1 VVAWLFIAWAH
12 RARAEEPAV
21 APVPVAPRTVDAMV
35 CVVGDRV
42 ITRSDVVLEESL
54 AARDPSSVPPWSRRD
69 RPALERL
76 VDAAVLRLAAGDVS
90 VYRPGEGDVLARVE
104 RLRAREG
111 PSATM
116 AFLARW
122 GLDEG
127 GLQALLYRRMVVER
141 YVVRALS
148 TRAAASGRRLEVGA
162 DGWDADYDA
171 LIAELRARTAI
182 RLAPVDGP

>member
-1 VVAWLFIAWAH
+1 MPP
-12 RARAEEPAV
+12 PAFV
-21 APVPVAPRTVDAMV
+21 LPRTVDAVV

-42 ITRSDVVLEESL
+42 ITRSDVVMEEAL

-69 RPALERL
+69 RTALERL

-90 VYRPGEGDVLARVE
+90 VYRPGEGDVLARVD
-104 RLRAREG
+104 RLRGREG
-111 PSATM
+111 PAATM

-141 YVVRALS
+141 FVVRALS
-148 TRAAASGRRLEVGA
+148 TRAAAAGRRLEVGA
-162 DGWDADYDA
+162 EGWDAEYDA
-171 LIAELRARTAI
+171 LVADLRARTAI
-182 RLAPVDGP
+182 RSVSAEAP

>member
-1 VVAWLFIAWAH
+1 MLVVAGV
-12 RARAEEPAV
+12 RAEEPGMP
-21 APVPVAPRTVDAMV
+21 PVPAAPQTVDAVV

-42 ITRSDVVLEESL
+42 ITQSDVVLEDALSV
-54 AARDPSSVPPWSRRD
+54 RDPSSVPPWSRRA
-69 RPALERL
+69 RPASERL

-90 VYRPGEGDVLARVE
+90 VYRPSEVDVLARVE
-104 RLRAREG
+104 RLRTREG
-111 PSATM
+111 PAAAM

-127 GLQALLYRRMVVER
+127 GLQALVYRRMVVER
-141 YVVRALS
+141 FVVRALS

-162 DGWDADYDA
+162 EGWDAEYDA

-182 RLAPVDGP
+182 RVVRTEAP